1 MMMGRKKPN
10 NAEMV
15 GGRIPE
21 TIEKVLVGEYINQ
34 PPVNGRQ
41 HRVDVPLSPLSGTFP
56 LVQKRYVH
64 RELYR
69 VDGTHVSLISSDGST
84 TILTAVKLA
93 RIETAKSGTVLKK
106 QTTPRKMK
114 PMTTLELRSLGSIV
128 TFFQICGPSK
138 DQSSGYNHLDTPA
151 RLTKSLEG
159 GAKDNSAPPNSFSLP
174 L

>member
-15 GGRIPE
+15 GGKIPE
-21 TIEKVLVGEYINQ
+21 TIEKVLMGEYITQ

-41 HRVDVPLSPLSGTFP
+41 HRVDVPFSPLSGTFP

-64 RELYR
+64 RKLYR
-69 VDGTHVSLISSDGST
+69 VDRMNFCLIRYDSST
-84 TILTAVKLA
+84 KILTAVKLA

-106 QTTPRKMK
+106 QTTPRKMN

-128 TFFQICGPSK
+128 TFFQIYSSSNN
-138 DQSSGYNHLDTPA
+138 QSSNSDHPVTPA
-151 RLTKSLEG
+151 KLTKSLEG